1 MGLLAAGFFTR
12 TFSTFR
18 AMPRLASLMA
28 AIASCLFAAEAVQA
42 QTPPDEGYAFP
53 LVNPAFDDNGVDLA
67 TGLLQAAI
75 PAISIGEPGAGGL
88 SYTQIFTGND
98 WRHSIGASIKKVGS
112 EYTVNFMG
120 SAEVF
125 TQSGSTFTPER
136 PAGSTLT
143 YSSGNYTYTLPDGTA
158 VVLSTTVNGL
168 SINIFGGNE
177 AVAVSVV
184 RPDGSRLDYNYR
196 SVNVTYNCGTPEE
209 PEICV
214 AGPYVRPQSVVSNSG
229 YQLHFH
235 YERDSQPANWQTDL
249 MPWWTA
255 TGVTLFNLTQD
266 YCAPA
271 AAFSSCSFSQTW
283 PELTF
288 QNVSSTERTYTDT
301 LGRVTR
307 ITRAGNGNVTRIRH
321 PGSTSDDV
329 IISYASGRVSSVN
342 QNGLVTNYTYADAG
356 GQRTTTMTSPL
367 GHTQVVV
374 SNLSTGLPVSSTNGT
389 GHTTSFL
396 HDSHGR
402 VTRVTYPEGN
412 QVRYTY
418 DARGNVT
425 EVRRVAKPSTGL
437 ADLVTSA
444 GYPSSCSNPVICN
457 RPLWTEDAAGNRTDY
472 TYNTTHGGVL
482 TVTAPA
488 PSGSGARP
496 QTRYTY
502 ASLYAFY
509 KNSTGNIAQA
519 PSPVWYLTQVSTCAS
534 GTSPSCVG
542 TANETRTTISYG
554 SAGVANNRLPVS
566 TTVAA
571 GNGTPSSTVTQS
583 YNVVGDVVW
592 SQPAVGGSAAR
603 VHYHYDALRR
613 PVGVIGPDPDGG
625 GPLLRRAARI
635 GYTTAGQ
642 EAFVERGTVT
652 GTGLSHLN
660 AMSVLERQETEYDA
674 LYRPVIARL
683 KSGSTTL
690 ALQQVSYDADGRL
703 QCSAV
708 RMNPAQFGSPPS
720 DACTL
725 GTTGSH
731 GPDRITHR
739 SYTAAGQISIVRNGW
754 GTSEAGIDARYN
766 YRANGH
772 VAYVRDGANNRT
784 TYVRDG
790 HDRLSQIRYPVETVG
805 ANASNSAD
813 REQFTYDVAGRLVTH
828 RRRSGHNITY
838 TYDNLNRITAR
849 NTPSGQPNVSYTYDL
864 LGRVTQLS
872 QSGHTLSYTYDALG
886 RNLTAVT
893 PQGTVSYQYD
903 AAGRRTRMDWPDGL
917 YVTYSYDTAGA
928 LNSIRE
934 NGATSGIGVLATY
947 AYDNLGR
954 VTSLTRGN
962 GVVTGFDYDA
972 SSRLTELTQDLSG
985 TANDQTLSFTWNAAG
1000 QIASRTMAND
1010 IYAFTGHANQDVTL
1024 TVDGLNRFLSG
1035 GGVTYAYDDRGNMT
1049 ADGVRAYAYDFD
1061 NRLTSVTGGGTG
1073 DVSLSYDP
1081 AGRLYQT
1088 AQASGA
1094 TTRFL
1099 YDGANLI
1106 GEYNA
1111 SNALLRRYVQG
1122 PGLDAPLVRY
1132 DGTGTSNRRWLI
1144 TDERGS
1150 VMAETNASGAAVQ
1163 INTYDEYGMPGSG
1176 NTSRF
1181 GYTGQMWIAEIG
1193 LYHYRNRVYNPAIGR
1208 FMQTDPIG
1216 QAGGINLYA
1225 YVGND
1230 PINYTDPWGLRG
1242 EPIADIIAV
1251 NGTRT
1256 CIVCGNEP
1264 PIYSSG
1270 AFSLFS
1276 GGLLQ
1281 NIGQIGQDVIG
1292 QDRQEGECG
1301 SSTLGQAGNNAL
1313 RQAVQRVIAAENS
1326 RKRSAGYSILGSQG
1340 GQVDTPMAALVIQRG
1355 DDFVISTPWHFSD
1368 SLTGLYSRTPVRLG
1382 DGGTPWGPR
1391 GNALLRGLTSNRG
1404 DIVAVVIGRGREL
1417 NYSLLNR
1424 SPSYLNNWVNAA
1436 KQSPLSGG
1444 LGVSEIYQITN
1455 RESGACT
1462 RVD

>member
-1 MGLLAAGFFTR
+1 
-12 TFSTFR
+12 
-18 AMPRLASLMA
+18 MA
-28 AIASCLFAAEAVQA
+28 AIASFLFAAEAVQA
-42 QTPPDEGYAFP
+42 QILPEEGHAFP
-53 LVNPAFDDNGVDLA
+53 LVNPAFDDNGVDMA

-75 PAISIGEPGAGGL
+75 PVISIGDPDAGGL

-98 WRHSIGASIKKVGS
+98 WRHSL
-112 EYTVNFMG
+112 MG
-120 SAEVF
+120 SVRVSGTQYTISLGGGAEIF
-125 TQSGSTFTPER
+125 TKSGSTFTPNR
-136 PAGSTLT
+136 PSGTTLT
-143 YSSGNYTYTLPDGTA
+143 YSSSTGIYTYTLSDGT
-158 VVLSTTVNGL
+158 VVEYDEANLGDASGVAL
-168 SINIFGGNE
+168 IQANI
-177 AVAVSVV
+177 VSVT
-184 RPDGSRLDYNYR
+184 RPNGSRMDYHYR
-196 SVNVTYNCGTPEE
+196 SVTVFEQIASWPEPVIIPYTYF
-209 PEICV
+209 
-214 AGPYVRPQSVVSNSG
+214 RLQSVTTNRG
-229 YQLHFH
+229 YQLHVH
-235 YERDSQPANWQTDL
+235 YQRDSHPGGNLTQT
-249 MPWWTA
+249 MPEWWNA

-266 YCAPA
+266 YCEPT

-342 QNGLVTNYTYADAG
+342 QNGLVTSYTYADAG

-519 PSPVWYLTQVSTCAS
+519 PSPVWHLTQVSTCSS

-708 RMNPAQFGSPPS
+708 RMNPAQFASPPS
-720 DACTL
+720 DACVP
-725 GTTGSH
+725 GTPGAH

-739 SYTAAGQISIVRNGW
+739 TYTAANQISIVRNGY

-772 VAYVRDGANNRT
+772 VAYVRDGASNRT

-790 HDRLSQIRYPVETVG
+790 HDRLSQIRYPQETVG

-813 REQFTYDVAGRLVTH
+813 REQFTYDAAGRLVTH

-849 NTPSGQPNVSYTYDL
+849 NTPSGQANASYTYDL
-864 LGRVTQLS
+864 LGRVTQVS
-872 QSGHTLSYTYDALG
+872 QTGGHTLSYTHDALG

-928 LNSIRE
+928 LTHIRE
-934 NGATSGIGVLATY
+934 NGASSGIGVLAAY

-954 VTSLTRGN
+954 VTSITRGN

-972 SSRLTELTQDLSG
+972 ASRLTELTQDMAG
-985 TANDQTLSFTWNAAG
+985 TANDQTLSFTYNAAG

-1010 IYAFTGHANQDVTL
+1010 IYAFTGHVNQDVTL

-1035 GGVTYAYDDRGNMT
+1035 GGVTYDYDDRGNMT

-1073 DVSLSYDP
+1073 NVSLTYDP

-1088 AQASGA
+1088 AQVSGA

-1106 GEYNA
+1106 GEYDA
-1111 SNALLRRYVQG
+1111 SNTLLRRYVQG

-1132 DGTGTSNRRWLI
+1132 DGTGTTNRRWLI

-1150 VMAETNASGAAVQ
+1150 VVAETNASGAAVQ

-1193 LYHYRNRVYNPAIGR
+1193 LYHYRNRVYNPNLGR

-1225 YVGND
+1225 YVSND
-1230 PINYTDPWGLRG
+1230 PINYTDPWGLQKNPIEVMFIIGTRLRG
-1242 EPIADIIAV
+1242 VLRSGGTAGFSGFAEPPDDIVLTPIA
-1251 NGTRT
+1251 
-1256 CIVCGNEP
+1256 
-1264 PIYSSG
+1264 
-1270 AFSLFS
+1270 
-1276 GGLLQ
+1276 LQ
-1281 NIGQIGQDVIG
+1281 NADG
-1292 QDRQEGECG
+1292 QEGEEPHPCPTGNTPWVGPAPWDRPVLPVHQMPRGAQSIMRGAIRSEYTDPSDG
-1301 SSTLGQAGNNAL
+1301 SVRLRFGPNPSFIQSLDETGAYWLHSPDRPAPSAFATPEERSNTVRIMPPGMGSGRSGQSFAGNYPGGYFIVYNNTGQPISIYDGRPGEAS
-1313 RQAVQRVIAAENS
+1313 ATHNPIACI
-1326 RKRSAGYSILGSQG
+1326 RR
-1340 GQVDTPMAALVIQRG
+1340 
-1355 DDFVISTPWHFSD
+1355 
-1368 SLTGLYSRTPVRLG
+1368 
-1382 DGGTPWGPR
+1382 
-1391 GNALLRGLTSNRG
+1391 
-1404 DIVAVVIGRGREL
+1404 
-1417 NYSLLNR
+1417 
-1424 SPSYLNNWVNAA
+1424 
-1436 KQSPLSGG
+1436 
-1444 LGVSEIYQITN
+1444 
-1455 RESGACT
+1455 
-1462 RVD
+1462 